1 MRNIFYKHLCR
12 RPLVFFAAWSAIS
25 VAFAAEQ
32 PVDQQALASSDADDT
47 AIAMAVKPLSQQ
59 ASLDA
64 NLSLDEQLQALKKEA
79 LALNRDLFL
88 LKEELQFP
96 ANTQV
101 AVFLSLDV
109 GNFFDLD
116 AVNVKLNGKVVA
128 NHLYTEKQLDALKRG
143 GIQKLHLGN
152 LKTGEHELVAVFTGR
167 GPKGRD
173 YRRATSHNFSKS
185 SSAKYL
191 ELKVVDSA
199 KLNQPEF
206 SVKDWE

>member
-1 MRNIFYKHLCR
+1 MRNFIYKHLIGR
-12 RPLVFFAAWSAIS
+12 LVVSSIILSAIAIANATEQS
-25 VAFAAEQ
+25 VDSPTVSAPLAKAAVETAT
-32 PVDQQALASSDADDT
+32 DEARIQQAALDT
-47 AIAMAVKPLSQQ
+47 DLT
-59 ASLDA
+59 LDQ
-64 NLSLDEQLQALKKEA
+64 QLQAIKKEA
-79 LALNRDLFL
+79 LTLNRDLFL

-101 AVFLSLDV
+101 AVFLSVDV

-116 AVNVKLNGKVVA
+116 AVNVQLNGKVVA

-152 LKTGEHELVAVFTGR
+152 LKSGEHELVAVFTGR

-191 ELKVVDSA
+191 EIKVVDSA

-206 SVKDWE
+206 SVKDWG